1 MGKDERNFKFIPKKI
16 LMHSFASM
24 PLSAL
29 QEKRLRNNNRNKF
42 IIQKK
47 KKLKQ
52 NKKFDK
58 QQFKPIKIGTQ
69 YCPNEEKKKDANY

>member
-1 MGKDERNFKFIPKKI
+1 
-16 LMHSFASM
+16 MHSFASM

-47 KKLKQ
+47 KKTQAKQ
-52 NKKFDK
+52 KV
-58 QQFKPIKIGTQ
+58 
-69 YCPNEEKKKDANY
+69 

>member
-47 KKLKQ
+47 KKTQAKQ
-52 NKKFDK
+52 KV
-58 QQFKPIKIGTQ
+58 
-69 YCPNEEKKKDANY
+69 